1 MLSRACAFA
10 RCPDPRAIRA
20 PHSPHHFTRL
30 FVHALYAG
38 AMGKGDL

>member
-10 RCPDPRAIRA
+10 RCPDPRATRT

-30 FVHALYAG
+30 FMRALDASAAG
-38 AMGKGDL
+38 EGDL